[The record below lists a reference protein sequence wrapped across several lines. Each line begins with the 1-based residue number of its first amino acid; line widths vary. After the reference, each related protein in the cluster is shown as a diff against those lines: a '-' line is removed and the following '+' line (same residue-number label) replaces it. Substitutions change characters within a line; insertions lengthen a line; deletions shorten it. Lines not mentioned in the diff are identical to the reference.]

1 MITLKSLKPLA
12 QPKTSRS
19 VFLPLHCDS
28 ATNDSATDVF
38 RHAHA
43 ASEWSI
49 HADACTPHRIVEA
62 DSEIRRLL
70 KDKNA
75 TNGSKYMWLTVGNDS
90 ILAFLRYEFL
100 TTAFGGMRGALG
112 LFCRQLLYP
121 AMFRRCGRGVVFGRN
136 VTIRHPGR
144 IEIGDNVVF
153 DDNVVLDGKG
163 DRERTIRIGSGTMIA
178 RNSMLVCKG
187 GTIDMGPMVIVSV
200 NCTLISESQLTIGE
214 RSLIAGHCYINAGG
228 NHGKNFSGVPFIE
241 QPRLDKGGIRIQSNC
256 WICANATV
264 LDGVDLGPNTI
275 VGAAALVNRSMP
287 PNCIVGGVPAI
298 PLSDG
303 NKDAASRV
311 G

>member
-1 MITLKSLKPLA
+1 
-12 QPKTSRS
+12 
-19 VFLPLHCDS
+19 
-28 ATNDSATDVF
+28 
-38 RHAHA
+38 
-43 ASEWSI
+43 
-49 HADACTPHRIVEA
+49 
-62 DSEIRRLL
+62 
-70 KDKNA
+70 
-75 TNGSKYMWLTVGNDS
+75 
-90 ILAFLRYEFL
+90 
-100 TTAFGGMRGALG
+100 
-112 LFCRQLLYP
+112 
-121 AMFRRCGRGVVFGRN
+121 MFRRCGRGVVFGRN

-187 GTIDMGPMVIVSV
+187 GTIDMGPKVIVSV
-200 NCTLISESQLTIGE
+200 NCTLISQSQLTIGE
-214 RSLIAGHCYINAGG
+214 SSLIAGHCYINAGG
-228 NHGKNFSGVPFIE
+228 NHGTNFSGVPFIE

-264 LDGVDLGPNTI
+264 LDGVELGPNTI

-287 PNCIVGGVPAI
+287 PNCIVGGVPAV

-303 NKDAASRV
+303 NNDAASRI